1 MTTAREILCV
11 AGGLVT
17 ATIMEK
23 KGINPV
29 SPKGII
35 VAFGAAIVFVTVI
48 EIIFKQKLESR
59 MCHSSGLY
67 SNKEEREV
75 GKNENR
81 EETKMEKSFIV

>member
-11 AGGLVT
+11 AGGLVA

-48 EIIFKQKLESR
+48 EIIFK
-59 MCHSSGLY
+59 
-67 SNKEEREV
+67 
-75 GKNENR
+75 
-81 EETKMEKSFIV
+81 